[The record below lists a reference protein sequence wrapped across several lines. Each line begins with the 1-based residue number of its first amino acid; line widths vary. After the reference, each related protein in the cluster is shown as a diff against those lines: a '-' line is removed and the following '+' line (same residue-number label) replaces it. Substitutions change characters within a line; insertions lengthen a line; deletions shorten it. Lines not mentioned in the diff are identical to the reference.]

1 MASSFPGG
9 LDNFTNPTATDTL
22 DSATVPH
29 ADQHANANDAIE
41 AIESTLGVNPQG
53 SSATVV
59 ARLTAL
65 DSTVAGKAPATGIDP
80 TAIAGT
86 AVITTDARLSD
97 TRVPTDASV
106 TDAKIATTLSPSKI
120 TGTAVITTDSRL
132 TDSRT
137 PTAHASTH
145 GVAGS
150 DPVTVA
156 SSQVTG
162 LATSATTDTTNA
174 SNITSGTLAAARV
187 ATLNQNTTGTA
198 ASLSAAL
205 STTLGGTGVTT
216 GLTVLDGGNLTA
228 STVTNAKLVNSSV
241 TVNGSAISLGGSATV
256 TAVPSGSAGG
266 DLTGTFPSPTLV
278 ATGTAGTYTKV
289 TTDAQGR
296 VTSGTTLLLT
306 DLPSG
311 VALTG
316 AANAFTVGGHT
327 IVSNS
332 AVIPLTLTAFSGG
345 STNAFEVY
353 DNSATRKFYLNQFG
367 NFFASGSANFLNGLV
382 ITAGSASQIV
392 TTVKGAASQTADLQ
406 QWQNSAGSVL
416 SRITSAGAFTSAVG
430 GHTITSDAVGT
441 KPLVL
446 TGASGQT
453 ANMQEWI
460 STAGSIGSA
469 YMSSAGRLSLRTT
482 NTNGVLTVG
491 TAAPTNVGI
500 YVIPA
505 ANTQTADLVQYVN
518 LAGNAVAGGS
528 NANAQIFTGSTTP
541 ITSTVGGATTAASG
555 NGTTATITTTTA
567 TNLAVGDI
575 VVVAGVTPTGYNTTG
590 AVVTAVSNT
599 SPFTVSYANTTT
611 GSQTVAGTVATP
623 AQASVTARSAGT
635 RGLIVR
641 AAASQAVDLQQWQ
654 TSNGATNTSITSN
667 GSLDAP
673 TAFLDTIYERT
684 TFTAAIRVSASK
696 NIQLCSGT
704 TSYGGGAA
712 VIGITNA
719 TTVPTSNPTGGGVL
733 YVEAGALK
741 YRGSS
746 GTITTIANA

>member
-1 MASSFPGG
+1 MASSYPGG
-9 LDNFTNPTATDTL
+9 LDAFTNPTASDTL

-29 ADQHANANDAIE
+29 AAQHSNANDAIE

-106 TDAKIATTLSPSKI
+106 TDAKIATTLSPLKI

-241 TVNGSAISLGGSATV
+241 TVNGSDISLGGSATV

-296 VTSGTTLLLT
+296 VTSGTTLVLG

-311 VALTG
+311 VAKTG
-316 AANAFTVGGHT
+316 SANAFTVGNQT
-327 IVSNS
+327 ITNGASETGVT
-332 AVIPLTLTAFSGG
+332 PLIL
-345 STNAFEVY
+345 
-353 DNSATRKFYLNQFG
+353 
-367 NFFASGSANFLNGLV
+367 
-382 ITAGSASQIV
+382 
-392 TTVKGAASQTADLQ
+392 KGAASQTASLLEVQNSSGTAFVSVLASGTLQLSTGSRLNISGATGAKVDILTSNVIGVGIKGGSTQILDLVQ
-406 QWQNSAGSVL
+406 LQNSAGTIL
-416 SRITSAGAFTSAVG
+416 G
-430 GHTITSDAVGT
+430 G
-441 KPLVL
+441 
-446 TGASGQT
+446 
-453 ANMQEWI
+453 
-460 STAGSIGSA
+460 
-469 YMSSAGRLSLRTT
+469 R
-482 NTNGVLTVG
+482 
-491 TAAPTNVGI
+491 
-500 YVIPA
+500 
-505 ANTQTADLVQYVN
+505 
-518 LAGNAVAGGS
+518 NAV
-528 NANAQIFTGSTTP
+528 AQIFTGSTTP
-541 ITSTVGGATTAASG
+541 ITSNVGGATTAASG
-555 NGTTATITTTTA
+555 TGTTATITTTTA

-590 AVVTAVSNT
+590 SVVTAVSNT

-623 AQASVTARSAGT
+623 AQASITPRSAGT
-635 RGLIVR
+635 KGLLFKG
-641 AAASQAVDLQQWQ
+641 ASGQTENLTEWQQFGANVVASISATGIASATRWQ
-654 TSNGATNTSITSN
+654 TLSA
-667 GSLDAP
+667 L
-673 TAFLDTIYERT
+673 
-684 TFTAAIRVSASK
+684 AAIRQGDNGGDLFLARKTATPAAPGATVGM
-696 NIQLCSGT
+696 LYFRDGT
-704 TSYGGGAA
+704 TAGTLKLVVRAGAA
-712 VIGITNA
+712 
-719 TTVPTSNPTGGGVL
+719 
-733 YVEAGALK
+733 GAE
-741 YRGSS
+741 
-746 GTITTIANA
+746 TTILDNIPQ